1 MHPNGRKR
9 RVTTCV
15 PCYTR
20 KQKCNRQY
28 PCNHC
33 TRRRRPEECLYS
45 PSPVEL
51 LPSRTQ
57 PSRNEAQGRPL
68 RTAQPSRDRAD
79 LHEPGGPRSMVPENA
94 KRRSYSPRSALAQSF
109 GYFEDSSCNTM
120 ALLRRWNVESHGDS
134 HGSEASASTYL
145 FQRIERDLG
154 RIPQRQVLD
163 FLVQYFVCEL
173 NWMKQIIHTP
183 SFLAQYQLW
192 WTKNRP
198 LPVRDVEFAVLILR
212 VSVYAA
218 YFLPSPSHTVNSIGG
233 VSLTEI
239 RNICSDVGDS
249 LAQACLSLD
258 WKGSLVRVQH
268 TLFLALKFSCEGRT
282 DRFWEGLA
290 ASSRAAQKAGIHAD
304 APLPGMDGVQNLERE
319 IERRTL
325 CSLYVLD
332 SHLSR
337 QLDRVP
343 FLPDDLVADSLPR
356 LRLVPD
362 IGTDASAPE
371 IFTERL
377 MQVQLGRFWRSFG
390 PRRKVEYDPLES
402 EQRYVRFCAE
412 YLPTL
417 SPAFALEPDTQW
429 DAELPKLPMQR
440 QLLHIAIFDSICW
453 NFRPLLLLKPP
464 EIARLAPYKQV
475 LLQSQK
481 RRLALAALKEL
492 EAVTTLH
499 AMFGGSHTR
508 FAAIIFNTFEAAV
521 LLLGLCC
528 HGDWPFD
535 HGEENMLLLGVKIGQ
550 LTRDKALR
558 AAEQALRRLQMLAE
572 VSEMAASGAHVVTQL
587 FTMATQRQAPEP
599 VTPMG
604 PSGSSSWPGSLLN
617 LLGLDDDAG
626 RRASAEH
633 ANPNW
638 MSESFT
644 TVSGDDSYSVL
655 QESWLGFA
663 APWAVGSHWS
673 SNWT

>member
-1 MHPNGRKR
+1 MHPDGRKR
-9 RVTTCV
+9 RVTTCA

-45 PSPVEL
+45 PSPAEL
-51 LPSRTQ
+51 LSSRTQ
-57 PSRNEAQGRPL
+57 PPRNEAQDRLL
-68 RTAQPSRDRAD
+68 RTAQPSSNQAD
-79 LHEPGGPRSMVPENA
+79 PHEPGGPRSIVPDEA
-94 KRRSYSPRSALAQSF
+94 RRHSNSPRSALAQSF

-120 ALLRRWNVESHGDS
+120 ALLRRWDVESHGDS
-134 HGSEASASTYL
+134 HSNETGVSTYL
-145 FQRIERDLG
+145 YQRIDRDLG

-163 FLVQYFVCEL
+163 FLLQYFIYEL
-173 NWMKQIIHTP
+173 NWMKQVIHAP
-183 SFLAQYQLW
+183 SFLAEYQLW
-192 WTKNRP
+192 WTKNQP

-218 YFLPSPSHTVNSIGG
+218 HFLPSTSHTVESIGG
-233 VSLTEI
+233 VSLADI
-239 RNICSDVGDS
+239 RNTCSDVGDS

-290 ASSRAAQKAGIHAD
+290 ASSRAAQKAGIHAV
-304 APLPGMDGVQNLERE
+304 APLLGLDGAQNLERE

-343 FLPDDLVADSLPR
+343 FLPDYLVADALPR

-371 IFTERL
+371 VFTERL
-377 MQVQLGRFWRSFG
+377 MQVHLGRFWRSFG

-402 EQRYVRFCAE
+402 EQRYDRFCAE
-412 YLPTL
+412 YLPML

-429 DAELPKLPMQR
+429 DACLPKLPMQR

-453 NFRPLLLLKPP
+453 NFRPLLLLKPAQ
-464 EIARLAPYKQV
+464 IARLAPYKQV

-528 HGDWPFD
+528 HGDGPFD
-535 HGEENMLLLGVKIGQ
+535 HGEENIVLLGVKAGR
-550 LTRDKALR
+550 LTRNKALQ
-558 AAEQALRRLQMLAE
+558 AAEQALRRLQMLAV
-572 VSEMAASGAHVVTQL
+572 VSEMAASGAQVVTQL
-587 FTMATQRQAPEP
+587 FIKATQEQASEP

-604 PSGSSSWPGSLLN
+604 SSGSSSWPGSLLN
-617 LLGLDDDAG
+617 SLGLDDDAG
-626 RRASAEH
+626 HRASAEH
-633 ANPNW
+633 ANHSW
-638 MSESFT
+638 TLESIPT
-644 TVSGDDSYSVL
+644 MAQDDSHLQL
-655 QESWLGFA
+655 QESWPGFA
-663 APWAVGSHWS
+663 APWTVDDPL
-673 SNWT
+673 